1 MQKERMGVMTL
12 EQLKQYRAW
21 RISLQS
27 MRAELKQR
35 HSELLQM
42 ENTGVLAQNEQ
53 ARQRLYALEAQLVQ
67 SYLEKEAATREV
79 EQWIAQLPGFKE
91 AIFRLRYLDGLP
103 WEQVAQRTGY
113 SEKQVFWIQRRTME
127 EDKFLTLG
135 DIFLDDEK
143 HMVYV
148 KDAPCSLTFKEYELL
163 KLLLHNAGIVVTREI
178 ILERVW
184 GIDFEGESRTL
195 DMHIRTL
202 RQKLGEA
209 GSMIRT
215 VRNVGYMIE

>member
-1 MQKERMGVMTL
+1 MTL

-35 HSELLQM
+35 HCELLQM

-53 ARQRLYALEAQLVQ
+53 ARQRLYALEAQLAQ
-67 SYLEKEAATREV
+67 SYLEKEAAIREV

-113 SEKQVFWIQRRTME
+113 SEKQVFWIQRRTRE
-127 EDKFLTLG
+127 ED
-135 DIFLDDEK
+135 
-143 HMVYV
+143 
-148 KDAPCSLTFKEYELL
+148 
-163 KLLLHNAGIVVTREI
+163 RQ
-178 ILERVW
+178 
-184 GIDFEGESRTL
+184 RTATA
-195 DMHIRTL
+195 HAT
-202 RQKLGEA
+202 A
-209 GSMIRT
+209 
-215 VRNVGYMIE
+215 

>member
-1 MQKERMGVMTL
+1 MTL

-35 HSELLQM
+35 HCELLQM

-53 ARQRLYALEAQLVQ
+53 ARQRLYALEAQLAQ
-67 SYLEKEAATREV
+67 SYLEKEAAIREV

-113 SEKQVFWIQRRTME
+113 SEKQLFWIQRRTME
-127 EDKFLTLG
+127 ED
-135 DIFLDDEK
+135 
-143 HMVYV
+143 
-148 KDAPCSLTFKEYELL
+148 
-163 KLLLHNAGIVVTREI
+163 RQ
-178 ILERVW
+178 
-184 GIDFEGESRTL
+184 RTAKA
-195 DMHIRTL
+195 HAT
-202 RQKLGEA
+202 A
-209 GSMIRT
+209 
-215 VRNVGYMIE
+215 

>member
-1 MQKERMGVMTL
+1 MTL

-35 HSELLQM
+35 HCELLQM

-53 ARQRLYALEAQLVQ
+53 ARQRLYALEAQLAQ
-67 SYLEKEAATREV
+67 SYLEKEAAIREV

-127 EDKFLTLG
+127 ED
-135 DIFLDDEK
+135 
-143 HMVYV
+143 
-148 KDAPCSLTFKEYELL
+148 
-163 KLLLHNAGIVVTREI
+163 R
-178 ILERVW
+178 
-184 GIDFEGESRTL
+184 
-195 DMHIRTL
+195 
-202 RQKLGEA
+202 
-209 GSMIRT
+209 
-215 VRNVGYMIE
+215 

>member
-1 MQKERMGVMTL
+1 MTL

-35 HSELLQM
+35 HCELLQM

-53 ARQRLYALEAQLVQ
+53 ARQRLYALEAQLAQ

-127 EDKFLTLG
+127 ED
-135 DIFLDDEK
+135 
-143 HMVYV
+143 
-148 KDAPCSLTFKEYELL
+148 
-163 KLLLHNAGIVVTREI
+163 RQ
-178 ILERVW
+178 
-184 GIDFEGESRTL
+184 RTA
-195 DMHIRTL
+195 MAHAT
-202 RQKLGEA
+202 A
-209 GSMIRT
+209 
-215 VRNVGYMIE
+215 

>member
-1 MQKERMGVMTL
+1 MTL

-35 HSELLQM
+35 HCELLQM

-53 ARQRLYALEAQLVQ
+53 ARQRLYALEAQLAQ
-67 SYLEKEAATREV
+67 SYLEKEAAIREV

-127 EDKFLTLG
+127 EDRQRTAK
-135 DIFLDDEK
+135 
-143 HMVYV
+143 
-148 KDAPCSLTFKEYELL
+148 A
-163 KLLLHNAGIVVTREI
+163 NAN
-178 ILERVW
+178 
-184 GIDFEGESRTL
+184 
-195 DMHIRTL
+195 
-202 RQKLGEA
+202 A
-209 GSMIRT
+209 
-215 VRNVGYMIE
+215 

>member
-1 MQKERMGVMTL
+1 MTL

-53 ARQRLYALEAQLVQ
+53 ARQRLYALEAQLAQ
-67 SYLEKEAATREV
+67 SYLEKEAAIREV
-79 EQWIAQLPGFKE
+79 ERWIAQLPGFKE

-127 EDKFLTLG
+127 EDKQQR
-135 DIFLDDEK
+135 DK
-143 HMVYV
+143 
-148 KDAPCSLTFKEYELL
+148 KEET
-163 KLLLHNAGIVVTREI
+163 A
-178 ILERVW
+178 
-184 GIDFEGESRTL
+184 
-195 DMHIRTL
+195 
-202 RQKLGEA
+202 
-209 GSMIRT
+209 
-215 VRNVGYMIE
+215 

>member
-1 MQKERMGVMTL
+1 MTL

-35 HSELLQM
+35 HYELLQM

-53 ARQRLYALEAQLVQ
+53 ARQRLYALEAQLAQ
-67 SYLEKEAATREV
+67 SYLEKEAAIREV

-113 SEKQVFWIQRRTME
+113 SDRQRTA
-127 EDKFLTLG
+127 KAHAT
-135 DIFLDDEK
+135 
-143 HMVYV
+143 
-148 KDAPCSLTFKEYELL
+148 A
-163 KLLLHNAGIVVTREI
+163 
-178 ILERVW
+178 
-184 GIDFEGESRTL
+184 
-195 DMHIRTL
+195 
-202 RQKLGEA
+202 
-209 GSMIRT
+209 
-215 VRNVGYMIE
+215 

>member
-1 MQKERMGVMTL
+1 MTL

-35 HSELLQM
+35 HCELLQM

-53 ARQRLYALEAQLVQ
+53 AWQRLYALEAQLAQ
-67 SYLEKEAATREV
+67 SYLEKEADIREV
-79 EQWIAQLPGFKE
+79 EQWVAQLPGFKE

-127 EDKFLTLG
+127 ED
-135 DIFLDDEK
+135 EQ
-143 HMVYV
+143 
-148 KDAPCSLTFKEYELL
+148 
-163 KLLLHNAGIVVTREI
+163 
-178 ILERVW
+178 
-184 GIDFEGESRTL
+184 RTAKT
-195 DMHIRTL
+195 HAT
-202 RQKLGEA
+202 A
-209 GSMIRT
+209 
-215 VRNVGYMIE
+215 

>member
-1 MQKERMGVMTL
+1 MTL

-91 AIFRLRYLDGLP
+91 AIFRLRYLDWACPGSR
-103 WEQVAQRTGY
+103 WRSARDTAKSRYFGY
-113 SEKQVFWIQRRTME
+113 SEERWRRT
-127 EDKFLTLG
+127 DNARPRPTRPPSTLARRFFFLGKKREQT
-135 DIFLDDEK
+135 FLFVR
-143 HMVYV
+143 HR
-148 KDAPCSLTFKEYELL
+148 
-163 KLLLHNAGIVVTREI
+163 TRGHGMI
-178 ILERVW
+178 TMR
-184 GIDFEGESRTL
+184 EGERP
-195 DMHIRTL
+195 D
-202 RQKLGEA
+202 E
-209 GSMIRT
+209 
-215 VRNVGYMIE
+215 

>member
-1 MQKERMGVMTL
+1 MTL

-127 EDKFLTLG
+127 EDRQRT
-135 DIFLDDEK
+135 
-143 HMVYV
+143 
-148 KDAPCSLTFKEYELL
+148 A
-163 KLLLHNAGIVVTREI
+163 NAHAT
-178 ILERVW
+178 
-184 GIDFEGESRTL
+184 
-195 DMHIRTL
+195 
-202 RQKLGEA
+202 A
-209 GSMIRT
+209 
-215 VRNVGYMIE
+215 